1 MSSSIVG
8 ADTGEVRAKV
18 LVPLPRRREAIAA
31 DGPRPMVDIVIP
43 VHNEER
49 GLRAS
54 VLRLH
59 AYLTQQ
65 FPFSARITIAD
76 NASTD
81 STPAVAA
88 ELAEE
93 LPEVRVLRL
102 KEKGRGR
109 ALAAAWL
116 TSDARVVSYMDVDL
130 STDLS
135 ALLPLVA
142 PVISGHSQVSI
153 GSRLVTGAR
162 VTRGPKREVISRVY
176 NILLRLVLRVRFK
189 DAQCGF
195 KALRADVARSLLP
208 DVVNRNWF
216 FDTELLVRAE
226 RAGLRIHELPVDWT
240 DDPDSRVDIVA
251 TAIEDL
257 RGVWRLATGRPT
269 DAPLRLSTQ
278 LVRFA
283 AVGAASTLAY
293 AVLFW
298 ALREVLPAAASNVI
312 ALAATAV
319 ANTAANRRLT
329 FGIRGRERLLGDH
342 AGGLLA
348 LAAALVFTNGAIVA
362 MGLFAPGASRVAEIA
377 VLTAANAIATG
388 VRFLVLRTVLFH
400 MRAE

>member
-1 MSSSIVG
+1 MSSSIV
-8 ADTGEVRAKV
+8 AAETGELPVRV

-49 GLRAS
+49 DLRAS

-81 STPAVAA
+81 ATPAVAA

-102 KEKGRGR
+102 NDKGRGR

-153 GSRLVTGAR
+153 GSRLVAGSR
-162 VTRGPKREVISRVY
+162 VRRGPKREVISRVY

-362 MGLFAPGASRVAEIA
+362 IGLFAPGASRVAEIA

>member
-153 GSRLVTGAR
+153 GSRLVTGSR

-226 RAGLRIHELPVDWT
+226 RAGLRIHELPVDWL

-257 RGVWRLATGRPT
+257 RGVWRLATGRPA
-269 DAPLRLSTQ
+269 DAPLWLSTQ

-362 MGLFAPGASRVAEIA
+362 IGLFAPGASRVAEIA

-400 MRAE
+400 MRAA

>member
-49 GLRAS
+49 GLRVS

-102 KEKGRGR
+102 NDKGRGR

-153 GSRLVTGAR
+153 GSRLVTGSR

-257 RGVWRLATGRPT
+257 RGVWRLATGRPA

-298 ALREVLPAAASNVI
+298 AAREVLPAAASNVI

-348 LAAALVFTNGAIVA
+348 FAAALVFTNGAIVA

-400 MRAE
+400 MRAA

>member
-1 MSSSIVG
+1 
-8 ADTGEVRAKV
+8 
-18 LVPLPRRREAIAA
+18 
-31 DGPRPMVDIVIP
+31 MVDIVIP

-49 GLRAS
+49 GLRVS

-226 RAGLRIHELPVDWT
+226 RAGLRIHELPVDWL

-257 RGVWRLATGRPT
+257 RGVWRLATGRPA
-269 DAPLRLSTQ
+269 DAPLWLSTQ

-348 LAAALVFTNGAIVA
+348 FAAALVFTNGAIVA

-377 VLTAANAIATG
+377 VLTGANAIATG

-400 MRAE
+400 MRAA

>member
-1 MSSSIVG
+1 MSSSIV
-8 ADTGEVRAKV
+8 AAEPGELPVRV

-49 GLRAS
+49 DLRAS

-81 STPAVAA
+81 ATPAVAA

-102 KEKGRGR
+102 NDKGRGR

-153 GSRLVTGAR
+153 GSRLVTGSR
-162 VTRGPKREVISRVY
+162 VRRGPKREVISRVY

-348 LAAALVFTNGAIVA
+348 FAAALVFTNGAIVA

-400 MRAE
+400 MRAA

>member
-1 MSSSIVG
+1 MSSSIV
-8 ADTGEVRAKV
+8 AAKTGELRVRV

-31 DGPRPMVDIVIP
+31 DGRRPMVDIVIP

-49 GLRAS
+49 DLRAS

-81 STPAVAA
+81 ATPAVAA

-102 KEKGRGR
+102 NDKGRGR

-153 GSRLVTGAR
+153 GSRLVTGSR

-216 FDTELLVRAE
+216 FDTELLIRAE

-400 MRAE
+400 MRAA

>member
-1 MSSSIVG
+1 MSSSIV
-8 ADTGEVRAKV
+8 AAETGELPVRV
-18 LVPLPRRREAIAA
+18 FVPLPRRREAIAA

-43 VHNEER
+43 VHNEAR
-49 GLRAS
+49 DLRAS

-81 STPAVAA
+81 ATPAVAA

-102 KEKGRGR
+102 NDKGRGR

-153 GSRLVTGAR
+153 GSRLVTGSR
-162 VTRGPKREVISRVY
+162 VRRGPKREVISRVY

-348 LAAALVFTNGAIVA
+348 LAAALVFTNGAILA

-400 MRAE
+400 MRAA

>member
-65 FPFSARITIAD
+65 FPFAARITIAD

-93 LPEVRVLRL
+93 LPDVRVLRL
-102 KEKGRGR
+102 NEKGRGR

-226 RAGLRIHELPVDWT
+226 RAGLRIHELPVDWL

-257 RGVWRLATGRPT
+257 RGVWRLATGRPA
-269 DAPLRLSTQ
+269 DAPLWLSTQ

-348 LAAALVFTNGAIVA
+348 FAAALVFTNGAIVA

-400 MRAE
+400 MRAA

>member
-8 ADTGEVRAKV
+8 AETGEVRAKV

-49 GLRAS
+49 GLRVS

-93 LPEVRVLRL
+93 LPDVRVLRL
-102 KEKGRGR
+102 NEKGRGR

-153 GSRLVTGAR
+153 GSRLVTGSR

-208 DVVNRNWF
+208 DVVNCNWF
-216 FDTELLVRAE
+216 FDPELLIRAE
-226 RAGLRIHELPVDWT
+226 RAGLRIHELPVDWL

-257 RGVWRLATGRPT
+257 RGVWRLATGRPA
-269 DAPLRLSTQ
+269 DAPLWLSTQ

-348 LAAALVFTNGAIVA
+348 FAAALVFTNGAIVA

-400 MRAE
+400 MRAA

>member
-153 GSRLVTGAR
+153 GSRLVTGSR

-226 RAGLRIHELPVDWT
+226 RAGLRIHELPVDWL

-257 RGVWRLATGRPT
+257 RGVWRLATGRPA
-269 DAPLRLSTQ
+269 DAPLWLSTQ

-400 MRAE
+400 MRAA

>member
-93 LPEVRVLRL
+93 LPDVRVLRL
-102 KEKGRGR
+102 NEKGRGR

-153 GSRLVTGAR
+153 GSRLVAGSR
-162 VTRGPKREVISRVY
+162 VRRGPKREVISRVY

-257 RGVWRLATGRPT
+257 RGVWRLATGRPA
-269 DAPLRLSTQ
+269 DAPLWLSTQ

-348 LAAALVFTNGAIVA
+348 FAAALVFTNGAIVA

-400 MRAE
+400 MRAA

>member
-49 GLRAS
+49 GLRVS

-153 GSRLVTGAR
+153 GSRLVTGSR

-226 RAGLRIHELPVDWT
+226 RAGLRIHELPVDWL

-257 RGVWRLATGRPT
+257 RGVWRLATGRPA
-269 DAPLRLSTQ
+269 DAPLWLSTQ

-400 MRAE
+400 MRAA

>member
-8 ADTGEVRAKV
+8 AETGEVRAKV

-65 FPFSARITIAD
+65 FPFAARITIAD

-93 LPEVRVLRL
+93 LPDVRVLRL
-102 KEKGRGR
+102 NEKGRGR

-348 LAAALVFTNGAIVA
+348 FAAALVFTNGAIVA

-400 MRAE
+400 MRAA

>member
-153 GSRLVTGAR
+153 GSRLVAGSR
-162 VTRGPKREVISRVY
+162 VRRGPKREVISRVY

-257 RGVWRLATGRPT
+257 RGVWRLATGRPA
-269 DAPLRLSTQ
+269 DAPLWLSTQ

-348 LAAALVFTNGAIVA
+348 FAAALVFTNGAIVA

-400 MRAE
+400 MRAA

>member
-1 MSSSIVG
+1 MSSSIV
-8 ADTGEVRAKV
+8 AAETGELPVRV

-49 GLRAS
+49 DLRAS

-81 STPAVAA
+81 ATPAVAA

-102 KEKGRGR
+102 NDKGRGR

-153 GSRLVTGAR
+153 GSRLVAGSR
-162 VTRGPKREVISRVY
+162 VRRGPKREVISRVY

-240 DDPDSRVDIVA
+240 DDSDSRVDIVA

-400 MRAE
+400 MRAA

>member
-49 GLRAS
+49 GLRVS

-59 AYLTQQ
+59 AYLTPQ
-65 FPFSARITIAD
+65 FPCSARITIAD

-116 TSDARVVSYMDVDL
+116 TSDARVVAYMDVDL

-142 PVISGHSQVSI
+142 PVMSGHSDVSI
-153 GSRLVTGAR
+153 GSRLARGAR
-162 VTRGPKREVISRVY
+162 VVRGLKRELISRCY
-176 NILLRLVLRVRFK
+176 NLLLRVSLGVKFG

-195 KALRADVARSLLP
+195 KAMRADVARRLVP
-208 DVVNRNWF
+208 EVKNRNWF
-216 FDTELLVRAE
+216 FDTELLVVAQ
-226 RAGLRIHELPVDWT
+226 RAGFRIHELPVAWT
-240 DDPDSRVDIVA
+240 EDSSSSVDILA
-251 TAIEDL
+251 TAMEDL
-257 RGVWRLATGRPT
+257 RGIWRLATGR
-269 DAPLRLSTQ
+269 
-278 LVRFA
+278 F
-283 AVGAASTLAY
+283 
-293 AVLFW
+293 
-298 ALREVLPAAASNVI
+298 
-312 ALAATAV
+312 
-319 ANTAANRRLT
+319 
-329 FGIRGRERLLGDH
+329 
-342 AGGLLA
+342 
-348 LAAALVFTNGAIVA
+348 
-362 MGLFAPGASRVAEIA
+362 
-377 VLTAANAIATG
+377 
-388 VRFLVLRTVLFH
+388 
-400 MRAE
+400 

>member
-49 GLRAS
+49 GLRVS

-109 ALAAAWL
+109 ALAVAWL

-208 DVVNRNWF
+208 DVVNRSWF

-226 RAGLRIHELPVDWT
+226 RAGLRIHELPVDWL

-257 RGVWRLATGRPT
+257 RGVWRLATGRPA
-269 DAPLRLSTQ
+269 DAPLWLSTQ

-298 ALREVLPAAASNVI
+298 ALREVLPAAASNFT

-348 LAAALVFTNGAIVA
+348 FAAALVFTNGAIVA

-400 MRAE
+400 MRAA

>member
-1 MSSSIVG
+1 MSSSIV
-8 ADTGEVRAKV
+8 AAETGELPVRV

-49 GLRAS
+49 DLRAS

-81 STPAVAA
+81 ATPAVAA

-102 KEKGRGR
+102 NDKGRGR

-153 GSRLVTGAR
+153 GSRLVTGSR
-162 VTRGPKREVISRVY
+162 VRRGPKREVISRVY

-257 RGVWRLATGRPT
+257 RGLWRLATGRPT

>member
-1 MSSSIVG
+1 MSSSIV
-8 ADTGEVRAKV
+8 AAETGELRVRV

-49 GLRAS
+49 DLRAS

-81 STPAVAA
+81 ATPAVAA

-102 KEKGRGR
+102 NDKGRGR

-153 GSRLVTGAR
+153 GSRLVTGSR

-400 MRAE
+400 MRAA

>member
-49 GLRAS
+49 GLRVS

-153 GSRLVTGAR
+153 GSRLVTGSR

-226 RAGLRIHELPVDWT
+226 RAGLRIHELPVDWL

-257 RGVWRLATGRPT
+257 RGVWRLATGRPA
-269 DAPLRLSTQ
+269 DAPLWLSTQ

-329 FGIRGRERLLGDH
+329 FGIRGRERLLRDH

-348 LAAALVFTNGAIVA
+348 FAAALVFTNGAIVA

-377 VLTAANAIATG
+377 VLTGANAIATG

-400 MRAE
+400 MRAA

>member
-1 MSSSIVG
+1 MSSSIV
-8 ADTGEVRAKV
+8 AAETGELPVRV

-49 GLRAS
+49 DLRAS

-81 STPAVAA
+81 ATPAVAA

-102 KEKGRGR
+102 NDKGRGR

-153 GSRLVTGAR
+153 GSRLVTGSR

-362 MGLFAPGASRVAEIA
+362 IGLFAPGASRVAEIA

-400 MRAE
+400 MRAA

>member
-93 LPEVRVLRL
+93 LPDVRVLRL
-102 KEKGRGR
+102 NEKGRGR

-153 GSRLVTGAR
+153 GSRLVTGSR

-226 RAGLRIHELPVDWT
+226 RAGLRIHELPVDWL

-257 RGVWRLATGRPT
+257 RGVWRLATGRPA
-269 DAPLRLSTQ
+269 DAPLWLSTQ

-348 LAAALVFTNGAIVA
+348 FAAALVFTNGAIVA

-400 MRAE
+400 MRAA

>member
-49 GLRAS
+49 GLRVS

-153 GSRLVTGAR
+153 GSRLVTGSR

-226 RAGLRIHELPVDWT
+226 RAGLLIHELPVDWL

-257 RGVWRLATGRPT
+257 RGVWRLATGRPA
-269 DAPLRLSTQ
+269 DAPLWLSTQ

-362 MGLFAPGASRVAEIA
+362 IGLFAPGASRVAEIA

-400 MRAE
+400 MRAA

>member
-153 GSRLVTGAR
+153 GSRLVTGSR

-226 RAGLRIHELPVDWT
+226 RAGLRIHELPVDWL

-257 RGVWRLATGRPT
+257 RGVWRLATGRPA
-269 DAPLRLSTQ
+269 DAPLWLSTQ

-348 LAAALVFTNGAIVA
+348 FAAALVFTNGAIVA

-377 VLTAANAIATG
+377 VLTGANAIATG

-400 MRAE
+400 MRAA

>member
-1 MSSSIVG
+1 MSSSIV
-8 ADTGEVRAKV
+8 AAEPGEWRTSV

-49 GLRAS
+49 DLRAS

-81 STPAVAA
+81 ATPAVAA
-88 ELAEE
+88 QLGEE

-102 KEKGRGR
+102 NEKGRGR

-142 PVISGHSQVSI
+142 PVISGHSPVSI
-153 GSRLVTGAR
+153 GSRLVTGSR
-162 VTRGPKREVISRVY
+162 VTRGPKREVISRLY

-348 LAAALVFTNGAIVA
+348 FAAALVFTNGAIVA
-362 MGLFAPGASRVAEIA
+362 IGLFAPGASRVAEIA

-400 MRAE
+400 MRAA